1 MSNNIQSINTILG
14 RMASMGSAPAVFYNE
29 NSYSYSTF
37 LNFVEEWENLISK
50 KYKIG
55 AGKVVSVLG
64 DFSPQICALFFALM
78 KKKTIIVP
86 LTHIIKSEIS
96 ELRNIAKV
104 QYQFSFTNDHNWS
117 FEDFNQ
123 RESNGLIAKFRERE
137 LPGLV
142 VFTSGSTGEKKG
154 ILHDCERVM
163 KKFVDK
169 RVGWKTILFLMMDH
183 FGGFNTF
190 LSAFAY
196 EGTAVCIDER
206 KPESVCRV
214 IEQSRSDLLP
224 TSPTFL
230 NLLIASKCYSH
241 FDLSSIKLI
250 TYGTEVMT
258 ESTLQ
263 KTREIFPDARIKQTY
278 GLSELGVVHSK
289 SKDDSSLMLKIGG
302 SGFET
307 KIIDNILWIRSSSN
321 MIGYLNA
328 ENPIDSEGWM
338 CTDDHVEVEGEY
350 IKLIGRTN
358 DLINVGGQK
367 VFPSEIEN
375 ILLQDS
381 NIREATVFGVK
392 HPLMG
397 KIIHSKVSLF
407 HDEERKDVSERLRKF
422 CIKKLPKFKIP
433 VKFIIEKESN
443 QHNERFKK
451 IRRFE

>member
-1 MSNNIQSINTILG
+1 M
-14 RMASMGSAPAVFYNE
+14 
-29 NSYSYSTF
+29 
-37 LNFVEEWENLISK
+37 
-50 KYKIG
+50 
-55 AGKVVSVLG
+55 G
-64 DFSPQICALFFALM
+64 DFSPQVCALFFALM
-78 KKKTIIVP
+78 KQNTIIVP
-86 LTHIIKSEIS
+86 FTHVIKSEIS
-96 ELRNIAKV
+96 ELKDIAKV
-104 QYQFSFTNDHNWS
+104 QCQISFTRDQTWS
-117 FEDFNQ
+117 FEDFDQN
-123 RESNGLIAKFRERE
+123 ESNDLIAKFREKE

-142 VFTSGSTGEKKG
+142 VFTSGSTGKKKG

-163 KKFVDK
+163 KKFVNK
-169 RVGWKTILFLMMDH
+169 RAGWKTVLFLMMDH

-196 EGTAVCIDER
+196 EGMAVCIDER
-206 KPESVCRV
+206 KPETVCRV
-214 IEQSRSDLLP
+214 IEQSSANLLP

-230 NLLIASKCYSH
+230 NLLIASKCYKY
-241 FDLSSIKLI
+241 FNLSSIKLI

-278 GLSELGVVHSK
+278 GLSELGVVRSRSK
-289 SKDDSSLMLKIGG
+289 GDSSLMIKIGG

-307 KIIDNILWIRSSSN
+307 KIIDNILWIRSESN

-328 ENPIDSEGWM
+328 DNPIDADGWM

-350 IKLIGRTN
+350 IKLIGRTT

-367 VFPSEIEN
+367 VFPSEVEN
-375 ILLQDS
+375 ILLQDD

-397 KIIHSKVSLF
+397 WIIHSKVSLYQP
-407 HDEERKDVSERLRKF
+407 EERKDINERLRKF
-422 CIKKLPKFKIP
+422 CIDKLPKFKIP

-443 QHNERFKK
+443 QHNDRFKK